1 MHGKEQ
7 NGKTRVFNNHREKN
21 LKNKSFP
28 GTHLIK
34 ANIDTDYHQELT
46 SVQRKSECIESLH
59 SRDNLGKLH
68 VGTPTPI
75 KVQESGAD
83 SKAHQGLNLKINPD
97 LHFGERGLF

>member
-34 ANIDTDYHQELT
+34 ANVDTDCHQELS

-59 SRDNLGKLH
+59 SRDHLGKPH
-68 VGTPTPI
+68 VETPTPTQP
-75 KVQESGAD
+75 KFRNQEQTA
-83 SKAHQGLNLKINPD
+83 KHI
-97 LHFGERGLF
+97 RV